1 MKDASSAD
9 CRMGLPYR
17 LLVRPSLRFIDSE
30 KAHNL
35 SVNTLT
41 KLAENRAAQKIL
53 NSVYRTPNLPI
64 TVFGRLFRHPLGL
77 AAGFDKSAQALGAW
91 PALGFSWVEYG
102 GITRYPQEGNPKP
115 RMFRLNQDNAL
126 INRMG
131 FNNPGAQK
139 VREVLSKRQNAG
151 KWPNAP
157 IAANIGRSKT
167 VNNDRAPN
175 DYAETFDLLY
185 DFADIF
191 VLNVSS
197 PNTPGLRELQED
209 SHIRD
214 VVRAC
219 SSVRER
225 RSGLKPMLLKFSPD
239 LERDDLLS
247 CAGAALSAG
256 IDGFVATNTTISR
269 PPPKNTSS
277 RNFFAE
283 QGGLSGRPLHDKS
296 IQMIGDL
303 YDTIGG
309 KVPIV
314 GCGGIES
321 GETAWNA
328 ITNGSSLIQLY
339 SAMVFQGP
347 SVVGK
352 VTKGLKS
359 KIEKEGFSDL
369 QEAVGYNRG

>member
-1 MKDASSAD
+1 
-9 CRMGLPYR
+9 MGFPYR
-17 LLVRPSLRFIDSE
+17 LLVRPSLRFVDSE
-30 KAHNL
+30 KAHNM
-35 SVNTLT
+35 SVNSLT
-41 KLAENRAAQKIL
+41 KFAENRPMQKIL
-53 NSVYRTPNLPI
+53 STIYQTPNLPI

-115 RMFRLNQDNAL
+115 RMFRSNHDNAL

-139 VREVLSKRQNAG
+139 VRDTLTKRKTSG
-151 KWPNAP
+151 KWPNVP
-157 IAANIGRSKT
+157 VAANIGRSKT
-167 VNNDRAPN
+167 VNNERAPN
-175 DYAETFDLLY
+175 DYADTFGLLY
-185 DFADIF
+185 DHADMF

-209 SHIRD
+209 DHIRD

-219 SSVRER
+219 KSVRDR
-225 RSGLKPMLLKFSPD
+225 RSGLKPILLKFSPD
-239 LERDDLLS
+239 LPRDDLLS
-247 CAGAALSAG
+247 CAGAALSSG

-269 PPPKNTSS
+269 PPPSSTST
-277 RNFFAE
+277 RNFYAE

-303 YDTIGG
+303 YDTIGS

-314 GCGGIES
+314 GCGGIDS
-321 GETAWNA
+321 GDAAWNA
-328 ITNGSSLIQLY
+328 ITSGASLVQLY

-347 SVVGK
+347 SVVRM

-359 KIEKEGFSDL
+359 KVEEEGFTDL
-369 QEAVGYNRG
+369 QEAVGYNRA

>member
-1 MKDASSAD
+1 MATSIV
-9 CRMGLPYR
+9 L
-17 LLVRPSLRFIDSE
+17 
-30 KAHNL
+30 
-35 SVNTLT
+35 
-41 KLAENRAAQKIL
+41 
-53 NSVYRTPNLPI
+53 
-64 TVFGRLFRHPLGL
+64 FGP
-77 AAGFDKSAQALGAW
+77 
-91 PALGFSWVEYG
+91 
-102 GITRYPQEGNPKP
+102 
-115 RMFRLNQDNAL
+115 
-126 INRMG
+126 
-131 FNNPGAQK
+131 PGAGKGTQ
-139 VREVLSKRQNAG
+139 AG
-151 KWPNAP
+151 K
-157 IAANIGRSKT
+157 IVAATGK
-167 VNNDRAPN
+167 PQ
-175 DYAETFDLLY
+175 
-185 DFADIF
+185 
-191 VLNVSS
+191 VS
-197 PNTPGLRELQED
+197 TGDMLR
-209 SHIRD
+209 
-214 VVRAC
+214 
-219 SSVRER
+219 
-225 RSGLKPMLLKFSPD
+225 
-239 LERDDLLS
+239 
-247 CAGAALSAG
+247 AALSAG

-369 QEAVGYNRG
+369 QEAVGYNRS